1 MMRRRVLVAG
11 AAALAASRNAAVKAR
26 PSGVTMI
33 YVSAWD
39 CPPCH
44 VWQRNHWP
52 TFQGSPEFA
61 RIDWYKIDAPAIRTA
76 YEDRYW
82 QAPKD
87 RDGVAVERDLR
98 RFRDEA
104 GLTRG
109 VPRWVIVKDG
119 AVVLNGKPASGSG
132 FLSWTD
138 DVFPALRKHLAVV

>member
-1 MMRRRVLVAG
+1 MIGRRALLAG
-11 AAALAASRNAAVKAR
+11 ASSLASAGPARAA
-26 PSGVTMI
+26 GVAMI

-44 VWQRNHWP
+44 VWQREHWP
-52 TFQGSPEFA
+52 AFRASPAFA
-61 RIDWYKIDAPAIRTA
+61 RIEWYKIDAPRIRAA

-87 RDGVAVERDLR
+87 RDGVEIARDLR

-119 AVVLNGKPASGSG
+119 VVVLNGKPASGTG

-138 DVFPALRKHLAVV
+138 DVLPALGRHLGTA